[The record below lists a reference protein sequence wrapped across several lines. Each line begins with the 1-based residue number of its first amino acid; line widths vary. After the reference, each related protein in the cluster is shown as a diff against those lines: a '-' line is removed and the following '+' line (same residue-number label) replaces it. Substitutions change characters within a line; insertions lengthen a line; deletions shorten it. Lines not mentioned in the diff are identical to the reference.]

1 MDYVYGDDDY
11 DDDCDADD
19 VDDETWSL
27 DCYRRWPM
35 ANDQWLMDDT
45 VKMRVVELV
54 ILKLMA

>member
-27 DCYRRWPM
+27 DCDRRWPM
-35 ANDQWLMDDT
+35 ANDRWLMDDT
-45 VKMRVVELV
+45 VKMRVDELV